1 MTAASTGSV
10 SPAAWRALATLTVI
24 NLFCYMDRMA
34 LAILME
40 PIKAE
45 LRLSDGQLGLLTGLA
60 FALFYCTMGLP
71 LAWLADRAPRVK
83 LIAACLVAWSALTSL
98 SGMARNFPLLF
109 LARMGVGVGEAGCIP
124 TAHSLI
130 SDYFPRERRGLAVSI
145 FQTGSALG
153 VSGGLM
159 FVGILAHNYGWRTS
173 LMIVGLCGVPVALLA
188 LVTIREPA
196 RPLTGNAPRE
206 SMVSSFGSLL
216 RRPALIHLTLA
227 LSLCSICT
235 YGITQWMPSFLMR
248 SYGLNIAQA
257 GAWLGAATLVSG
269 IVGLLTGGA
278 MSAMLVKRD
287 PRWELWIP
295 ALGYG
300 ISLPLFVWL
309 FLSPSVVMVLV
320 LKVAANF
327 FSGLGSGVLLAA
339 AHSFA
344 ESNRRA
350 AAIALVLFASS
361 LLGMGAGPYLI
372 GLASDLLQPSY
383 GTESLRYALLMS
395 CVGLVLGVMHCL
407 LAARRSA
414 QDRVN

>member
-1 MTAASTGSV
+1 MSAASTGSV
-10 SPAAWRALATLTVI
+10 SPAAWRALATLTII

-45 LRLSDGQLGLLTGLA
+45 LGLSDGQLGLLTGLA

-83 LIAACLVAWSALTSL
+83 LLAVCLVAWSAFTSL
-98 SGMARNFPLLF
+98 SGMARSFPLLF

-159 FVGILAHNYGWRTS
+159 FVGMLAHNYGWRAS
-173 LMIVGLCGVPVALLA
+173 LIIVGLAGVPVALLA

-196 RPLTGNAPRE
+196 RPLTGNAPKE
-206 SMVSSFGSLL
+206 SMVSSFGALL

-227 LSLCSICT
+227 LSLSSICT
-235 YGITQWMPSFLMR
+235 YGITQWMPSFLIR

-295 ALGYG
+295 AIGYG
-300 ISLPLFVWL
+300 ISLPLYVLL
-309 FLSPSVVMVLV
+309 FFSPTVLMVLV

-327 FSGLGSGVLLAA
+327 FAGMGSGVLLAA

-383 GTESLRYALLMS
+383 GAESLRYALLLS
-395 CVGLVLGVMHCL
+395 CVGLVLGVVHCL

-414 QDRVN
+414 KDRVN